1 MEGINSMEGECRIE
15 DMTVKLQGN
24 HTMLAVMTVTIEGNL
39 IPETIDTT
47 ECSLAGRIDPMEA
60 PTAQEDTIQELLLG
74 TINSEGTRD
83 APPPRLGHRL
93 EGGAGAE
100 SRWKTLPSGGMTTGS
115 MT

>member
-24 HTMLAVMTVTIEGNL
+24 HTMLAVMTVTIAGNL

-47 ECSLAGRIDPMEA
+47 ECNLAGMIDPMEA
-60 PTAQEDTIQELLLG
+60 PTAQEDTIQELLVTSTILE

-83 APPPRLGHRL
+83 VPLLQLGHRL

-100 SRWKTLPSGGMTTGS
+100 SR
-115 MT
+115 